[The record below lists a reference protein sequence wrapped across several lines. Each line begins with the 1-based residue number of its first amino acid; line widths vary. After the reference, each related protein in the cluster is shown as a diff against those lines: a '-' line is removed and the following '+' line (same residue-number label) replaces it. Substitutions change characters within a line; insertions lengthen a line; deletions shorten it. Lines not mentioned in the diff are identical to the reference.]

1 MIRNATI
8 IFSDSKGCRLRSHQ
22 SVPCLRSSLPRPP
35 HPGVPVCRIPLPL
48 PHRYRV
54 DREPGAR
61 SRIPSFRG
69 PSRSGLS
76 APVFRSRTGTA
87 ARVLLF
93 LEDELKSR
101 VELSRGLGQTAP
113 QYTLFSGTAPLTP
126 PRGSSTS
133 PAYRGMTWTWRCI
146 TVWPAAART
155 LTPTL

>member
-93 LEDELKSR
+93 LEDDLKSR

-113 QYTLFSGTAPLTP
+113 QYTLFSGTAPRTP
-126 PRGSSTS
+126 PRGSAIS

-146 TVWPAAART
+146 TVWPAVFPT